1 VLKTYEKPLSER
13 EPVVCIDEKPVVLHK
28 DTRPSIPM
36 QPGQVA
42 RRDYEYERC
51 GTANVFCGIEPK
63 AGIHFTKVTPTRA
76 SPEFAEFILD
86 IAAHYPAAETIHLV
100 MDNLSTH
107 TRKALADRFGEVMAG
122 WLWDRF
128 AVHYTPKHGSWLN
141 QAEIEIGI
149 FSRQCLGKQRIGDI
163 STLRCQA
170 AAWNC
175 RTNRDNIKIQWKF
188 TRKLARR
195 KLNYS
200 FKRSRHYPAP
210 KKLDSIKFLSFVRS
224 IPISNAQLFI
234 STPLARADFDGARSK
249 FSTLTCATA

>member
-1 VLKTYEKPLSER
+1 MRRIGPGDIAIRSQHVPARCEPPCRAALLFRPRAPTIHPLPEENIRSGEAPSAIIEER
-13 EPVVCIDEKPVVLHK
+13 I
-28 DTRPSIPM
+28 
-36 QPGQVA
+36 
-42 RRDYEYERC
+42 
-51 GTANVFCGIEPK
+51 TAKIRSPRTSGSAEVFIFSRL
-63 AGIHFTKVTPTRA
+63 HFTKVTPTRA

-86 IAAHYPAAETIHLV
+86 IAAHYLAAETIHLV

-107 TRKALADRFGEVMAG
+107 TRKALVDRFGEVMAG

-200 FKRSRHYPAP
+200 FTRSRH
-210 KKLDSIKFLSFVRS
+210 
-224 IPISNAQLFI
+224 
-234 STPLARADFDGARSK
+234 
-249 FSTLTCATA
+249 